1 MPPHPDVTRRRF
13 QEDIWAQI
21 RKHPHSK
28 ALAHIND
35 GL

>member
-1 MPPHPDVTRRRF
+1 MPPHPDVARRRF
-13 QEDIWAQI
+13 QDDIWAQI